1 MVECPIISEPFES
14 VAIDLVGPLPK
25 GKGGARF
32 ILTFVCLAS
41 RWPEAVPMRT
51 GSSSEVA
58 EGLISIFSRSGF
70 PLRILSDRGSVFMG
84 KVIKRLCE
92 ILGVDTIHTSPYR
105 PQGNGVVERLHGML
119 KPMLAKAT
127 AHGIDWVTFLPMAL
141 FAIRQVP
148 NRDTGFSPHQLVF
161 GRNMHGPLDIL
172 YVGWVNDGYANTD
185 VSKWV
190 VSLNDRLAVLHDVA
204 VSNASTS
211 AMLRKVAFDKNK
223 SDRTLEVGDKVLLRV
238 PGLHGALEASWEG
251 PYSVTEK
258 LSRVNYKVCRDG
270 SRNGKIVHI
279 NNTKVY
285 KDRGKVV
292 NSVCVVAEEN
302 KEMCMMWEGA
312 GVLCDERCE
321 GFSEGDLQ
329 MVLSG
334 LSEFFSDCPG
344 LCSIGSCRIEVR
356 AGSEVNLLP
365 HQVPMQIKGAV
376 NQEINRLLRA
386 GIIKEI
392 SSEWCSPIV
401 PVRKKDGTV
410 RLCVDF
416 RELNKVTPLRRY
428 YLPSLTEILDMVG
441 NAVRYPN
448 WT

>member
-1 MVECPIISEPFES
+1 M
-14 VAIDLVGPLPK
+14 
-25 GKGGARF
+25 
-32 ILTFVCLAS
+32 
-41 RWPEAVPMRT
+41 
-51 GSSSEVA
+51 
-58 EGLISIFSRSGF
+58 
-70 PLRILSDRGSVFMG
+70 
-84 KVIKRLCE
+84 
-92 ILGVDTIHTSPYR
+92 
-105 PQGNGVVERLHGML
+105 
-119 KPMLAKAT
+119 
-127 AHGIDWVTFLPMAL
+127 
-141 FAIRQVP
+141 
-148 NRDTGFSPHQLVF
+148 
-161 GRNMHGPLDIL
+161 
-172 YVGWVNDGYANTD
+172 
-185 VSKWV
+185 
-190 VSLNDRLAVLHDVA
+190 
-204 VSNASTS
+204 
-211 AMLRKVAFDKNK
+211 
-223 SDRTLEVGDKVLLRV
+223 TLEVGDKVLLRV

-356 AGSEVNLLP
+356 AGSEVVNLPP

-376 NQEINRLLRA
+376 DQEINRLLWA
-386 GIIKEI
+386 GIIKES

-428 YLPSLTEILDMVG
+428 YLPSLTEILDRVG
-441 NAVRYPN
+441 NARALSKLDLVSGFHQISMDEGSEDLTSFICPMGKFKFCRMPFGLKNAPAIFQSVLEEVLKPVSDVCSNYIDDVIVYSDSWSEHLTDLTRVIKRLGEVGLTIKRSKCEFGKRYMLYLGHQVGGGMLAVQHYTITQRLTQQLESCVHLRRPPDHP
-448 WT
+448 WSRERDCRS